1 MEVQIRKDG
10 ESGAMQGTSAGQST
24 RAASWPQGLILAG
37 QAILPTMGPL
47 LLVPAV
53 PLLFDA
59 FGTIPNA
66 RFWVP
71 LLLTV
76 PALCIALFAIP
87 AGWLGDR
94 IGRRRT
100 LMIALL
106 FYGIAGVAPLFL
118 SSFAAIFASRV
129 LLGLAEAIIITL
141 SATMIGDY
149 FQGIQRARWL
159 AMIST
164 IATFSA
170 VLLLLIGGALAS
182 EFGWRGPFAAY
193 GISLLFLPLMLIF
206 TWERSPAE
214 HVAQV
219 AEPPAI
225 FPRRHLILTAAVT
238 LFGSSLFYT
247 LAVQQSLGLTEL
259 GVRDPARIGLL
270 SALASLAN
278 PVGTLVFRRF
288 AEAATWRLLTAA
300 FMILGVALLWMGT
313 ARSDVMFA
321 AAAGLGL
328 FGAGILMPTLITWTM
343 RELPFTYRGVGT
355 GIFQSAFSFGQ
366 FASTLL
372 MAVLVGKLTGSAL
385 PAFGIIGAATLVAA
399 GGTIFAAKTGR
410 TAKR

>member
-1 MEVQIRKDG
+1 VGERETGEIGAVHETSIR
-10 ESGAMQGTSAGQST
+10 QSP
-24 RAASWPQGLILAG
+24 RVARWPQGLILAG

-59 FGTIPNA
+59 FGTMPNA
-66 RFWVP
+66 PFWIP
-71 LLLTV
+71 MLLTV

-106 FYGIAGVAPLFL
+106 FYGLAGTAPLFL
-118 SSFAAIFASRV
+118 SSFVAIFASRV
-129 LLGLAEAIIITL
+129 VLGLAEAIIITL

-149 FQGIQRARWL
+149 FQGLQRARWL

-170 VLLLLIGGALAS
+170 VLLLLIGGALAA
-182 EFGWRGPFAAY
+182 EFGWRGPFAVY
-193 GISLLFLPLMLIF
+193 GISLLILPLMLFF
-206 TWERSPAE
+206 TWEPSPAE
-214 HVAQV
+214 QV
-219 AEPPAI
+219 VQIAEPPVI
-225 FPRRHLILTAAVT
+225 FPRRHLVLSAAVT

-278 PVGTLVFRRF
+278 PIGTLVFRRF

-313 ARSDVMFA
+313 ARSDVIFA

-328 FGAGILMPTLITWTM
+328 FGAGLLMPTLITWTM
-343 RELPFTYRGVGT
+343 RELPFPYRGVGT
-355 GIFQSAFSFGQ
+355 GVFQSAFAFGQ

-372 MAVLVGKLTGSAL
+372 MALLIGKLTGSAL
-385 PAFGIIGAATLVAA
+385 PAFGMIGAATLIVAA
-399 GGTIFAAKTGR
+399 GTIVAAITGGG
-410 TAKR
+410 AKR

>member
-1 MEVQIRKDG
+1 VRTREYGEVEAVQ
-10 ESGAMQGTSAGQST
+10 ETSIGRSK
-24 RAASWPQGLILAG
+24 RIASWPQGLILAG

-59 FGTIPNA
+59 FGTMPNA
-66 RFWVP
+66 TFWIP
-71 LLLTV
+71 MLLTV

-106 FYGIAGVAPLFL
+106 FYGIAGTAPLFL
-118 SSFAAIFASRV
+118 SGFAAIFASRV
-129 LLGLAEAIIITL
+129 LLGLAEAVIITL

-149 FQGIQRARWL
+149 FQGVQRARWL

-170 VLLLLIGGALAS
+170 VLLLLIGGALGA
-182 EFGWRGPFAAY
+182 EFGWRGPFAVY
-193 GISLLFLPLMLIF
+193 GISLLILPLMLLF
-206 TWERSPAE
+206 TWEPSPAE
-214 HVAQV
+214 HVVQI

-225 FPRRHLILTAAVT
+225 FPRRHLILSAAVT

-247 LAVQQSLGLTEL
+247 LAVQQSLGLTDL

-288 AEAATWRLLTAA
+288 AAAATWRLLTAA
-300 FMILGVALLWMGT
+300 FVILGVALLWMAT
-313 ARSDVMFA
+313 ARSDVIFA

-343 RELPFTYRGVGT
+343 RELPFIYRGIGT
-355 GIFQSAFSFGQ
+355 GIFQSAFAFGQ

-385 PAFGIIGAATLVAA
+385 AAFGIIGAGALIAAGATVVAA
-399 GGTIFAAKTGR
+399 MSGRGAKG
-410 TAKR
+410 